1 MKDPFDAPYPYIYRG
16 ISNSAYEN
24 MGKENAPKEM
34 KFDDKA
40 KNKSQWVSK
49 DGLRFTA
56 KISLDSA
63 ATDKWTEVRVLVDG
77 NAIVISG
84 RGRKARAIKGRW
96 AVSYSADAQDVRR
109 RHFVIARSG
118 ETTSTALLSVP
129 ATSRCVALLDALTKP

>member
-1 MKDPFDAPYPYIYRG
+1 MMNSD
-16 ISNSAYEN
+16 ISNAVSVVAFFAVGFGLLRVINRFE
-24 MGKENAPKEM
+24 P
-34 KFDDKA
+34 
-40 KNKSQWVSK
+40 QWVSK

-129 ATSRCVALLDALTKP
+129 ATSRCVAVLDALTKA

>member
-1 MKDPFDAPYPYIYRG
+1 MMNSD
-16 ISNSAYEN
+16 ISNAVSVVAFFAVGFGLLRVINRFE
-24 MGKENAPKEM
+24 P
-34 KFDDKA
+34 
-40 KNKSQWVSK
+40 QWVSK

-63 ATDKWTEVRVLVDG
+63 ATNKLTEVRVLVDG

-96 AVSYSADAQDVRR
+96 TVSYSADAQDVRR

-129 ATSRCVALLDALTKP
+129 ATSRCVAVLDALTKA

>member
-1 MKDPFDAPYPYIYRG
+1 MMNSD
-16 ISNSAYEN
+16 ISNAVSVVAFFAVGFGLLRVINRFE
-24 MGKENAPKEM
+24 P
-34 KFDDKA
+34 
-40 KNKSQWVSK
+40 QWVSK

-118 ETTSTALLSVP
+118 EINSSALLSVP
-129 ATSRCVALLDALTKP
+129 ATSRCVAVLDALTKA

>member
-1 MKDPFDAPYPYIYRG
+1 MNSD
-16 ISNSAYEN
+16 ISNAVSVVAFFAVGFGLLRVINRFE
-24 MGKENAPKEM
+24 P
-34 KFDDKA
+34 
-40 KNKSQWVSK
+40 QWVSK